1 MPKKVEQ
8 YDAERKQVLDRMFEI
23 LGITESNR
31 TICLNDIDK
40 DESKLK
46 EIEDLDVDIKKYF
59 LTSKWSAYL
68 RTDIKRRYFSILK
81 SLLKEFDIGYETET
95 QRIISY
101 NSDKKSKSI
110 SIVKVIINN

>member
-40 DESKLK
+40 DES
-46 EIEDLDVDIKKYF
+46 
-59 LTSKWSAYL
+59 
-68 RTDIKRRYFSILK
+68 
-81 SLLKEFDIGYETET
+81 
-95 QRIISY
+95 
-101 NSDKKSKSI
+101 
-110 SIVKVIINN
+110 

>member
-59 LTSKWSAYL
+59 LTSMWSAYRKPL
-68 RTDIKRRYFSILK
+68 KRKYYSILK
-81 SLLKEFDIGYETET
+81 NMLKVCEMNYKEKSESYVKKTEGKT
-95 QRIISY
+95 FCY
-101 NSDKKSKSI
+101 THKFI
-110 SIVKVIINN
+110 SIVE

>member
-40 DESKLK
+40 DEVKLK
-46 EIEDLDVDIKKYF
+46 AIEDLDVDIKKYF
-59 LTSKWSAYL
+59 LITGWKCYKSN
-68 RTDIKRRYFSILK
+68 DMKRKYYSVLK
-81 SLLKEFDIGYETET
+81 YLLKEFNIKYKQNTET
-95 QRIISY
+95 IRNNTTDGYIIT
-101 NSDKKSKSI
+101 KKTKLNI
-110 SIVKVIINN
+110 LN

>member
-46 EIEDLDVDIKKYF
+46 AIEELDVDIKKYF
-59 LTSKWSAYL
+59 LTSKWACYIKKNMDRKYYSVLKYL
-68 RTDIKRRYFSILK
+68 LR
-81 SLLKEFDIGYETET
+81 EFNINYEQKTET
-95 QRIISY
+95 IKTKITNGYIIT
-101 NSDKKSKSI
+101 KITKFT
-110 SIVKVIINN
+110 IN